1 MSSHPRA
8 AHPASAEAATPT
20 RVTAGESG
28 RARMPWSEVMIHLRL
43 ADAVMDFQVT
53 ADGAAVQLLSGGQPY
68 SIPVLPGEAGLYP
81 HPDGGYSYRPE
92 PGPAA
97 GEVGGR

>member
-1 MSSHPRA
+1 
-8 AHPASAEAATPT
+8 
-20 RVTAGESG
+20 
-28 RARMPWSEVMIHLRL
+28 MPWSEVVTHLRL
-43 ADAVMDFQVT
+43 ADAVMDFEVT
-53 ADGAAVQLLSGGQPY
+53 ADGTLLSGGQPY
-68 SIPVLPGEAGLYP
+68 SIPVLGGGDRPSP